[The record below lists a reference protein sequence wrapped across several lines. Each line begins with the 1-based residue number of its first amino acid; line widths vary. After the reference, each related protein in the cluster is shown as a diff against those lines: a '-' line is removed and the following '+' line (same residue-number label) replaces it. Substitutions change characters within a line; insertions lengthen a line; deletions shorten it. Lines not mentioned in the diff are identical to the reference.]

1 MNGPTVSAE
10 LMVAVELAIEEL
22 FADAMLAIEREKK
35 RQAEEEARKEREE
48 TKLWTIDQLATRWQ
62 LSERVIN
69 RWIRE
74 GWIEIGLFPGKPS
87 RSNWRVS
94 EKQRR
99 KFEAFCE
106 ERGADWV
113 AKEIKGEN
121 DEEQKT

>member
-10 LMVAVELAIEEL
+10 LMAAVQLAIEEL
-22 FADAMLAIEREKK
+22 AQK
-35 RQAEEEARKEREE
+35 EELWPELRDDS
-48 TKLWTIDQLATRWQ
+48 KLWTVDQLASRWQ

-74 GWIEIGLFPGKPS
+74 GWIEVCLFPGKPS

-99 KFEAFCE
+99 NFESFCE
-106 ERGADWV
+106 ERGAAWL
-113 AKEIKGEN
+113 AKEIKN
-121 DEEQKT
+121 DEDQKT